1 MTCEELRDRYELYA
15 MGVLE
20 EPDRSELAA
29 HLGRAGDVCA
39 EGVKGAREF
48 VARLGACAPAVEPSK
63 RLRSRVLDSIAPEP
77 RASNWSRV
85 WAAVSVGLLIAAEV
99 FNYRLREQAAA
110 TVQAQLQLQRR
121 TVEVT
126 RLNEA
131 LALLNDPAASQVA
144 FGQGEQKPARG
155 KVFVNPKRGVLLL
168 ASNLPQ
174 APAGKTYEMWLIPR
188 KGNPA
193 PAGLFQSDPDGT
205 ALYLRKG
212 PVDLASLGAIAVTL
226 EPEAGSPAP
235 TAQPLIV
242 APLPAA

>member
-1 MTCEELRDRYELYA
+1 MTCEELRDQYELYA

-20 EPDRSELAA
+20 EPDRSELIA
-29 HLGRAGDVCA
+29 HLDRAGDACV
-39 EGVKGAREF
+39 EGVKAARAF
-48 VARLGACAPAVEPSK
+48 VTRLGAGAPAVEPSK

-85 WAAVSVGLLIAAEV
+85 WAAVAVGLLIAAVV
-99 FNYRLREQAAA
+99 FNNRAREQAGA
-110 TVQAQLQLQRR
+110 TVQAQLQLQRQ
-121 TVEVT
+121 TVELS

-131 LALLNDPAASQVA
+131 LALLNDPAATQVA
-144 FGQGEQKPARG
+144 FGQGQPKPPRG

-188 KGNPA
+188 KGSPA
-193 PAGLFQSDPDGT
+193 PAGLFQSAADGT

-212 PVDLASLGAIAVTL
+212 PLDLSSLGAVAVTL